1 MGNCSFPGFTNNF
14 NIESASCLLHCV
26 FFPLSLVI
34 KPSILFW
41 ATIYI
46 DKLGHLPA
54 SFAGW
59 NPQATRS
66 GKWHL

>member
-1 MGNCSFPGFTNNF
+1 MGNCSFPGFAKRF
-14 NIESASCLLHCV
+14 HIESASCLPHYV

-41 ATIYI
+41 ATMYI
-46 DKLGHLPA
+46 DKLGHVPDF
-54 SFAGW
+54 FAAG
-59 NPQATRS
+59 NPQAARS